1 MKTWDASY
9 EDVADDS
16 RPRPFLARK
25 ADGKMTHDELNID
38 LKTEEGGDTLVFKL
52 RGSLDLATAPTVRAA
67 LSEATEKGSHNLIV
81 DLTQLEFLDST
92 GLGVLIGAHRRA
104 AEHGGSFRLIVNN
117 GPISRLL
124 NITGLIAVFAAYR
137 SLEDARGNRARLSPA
152 L

>member
-1 MKTWDASY
+1 MQGEACHRRERQRDM
-9 EDVADDS
+9 
-16 RPRPFLARK
+16 R
-25 ADGKMTHDELNID
+25 HDELSID
-38 LKTEEGGDTLVFKL
+38 LKTEEGGSLVFNL

-67 LSEATEKGSHNLIV
+67 LTEATEKGGHDLIV

-104 AEHGGSFRLIVNN
+104 AECGGSFRIIISE

-124 NITGLIAVFAAYR
+124 NITGLIAVFAVYH
-137 SLEDARGNRARLSPA
+137 SLDGARKGHDRVKAA

>member
-1 MKTWDASY
+1 
-9 EDVADDS
+9 
-16 RPRPFLARK
+16 
-25 ADGKMTHDELNID
+25 MTHDELSID
-38 LKTEEGGDTLVFKL
+38 LKNDDGTLLFKL

-67 LSEATEKGSHNLIV
+67 LSDATEQGSHNLIV

-104 AEHGGSFRLIVNN
+104 AEHGGSFRLIVSD

-124 NITGLIAVFAAYR
+124 NITGLIAVFAAYH
-137 SLEDARGNRARLSPA
+137 SLEDARKDRSRVSAA

>member
-1 MKTWDASY
+1 
-9 EDVADDS
+9 
-16 RPRPFLARK
+16 
-25 ADGKMTHDELNID
+25 MTHDELNID

-124 NITGLIAVFAAYR
+124 NITGLIAVFTAYR
-137 SLEDARGNRARLSPA
+137 SLEDARGNRGRLSPA